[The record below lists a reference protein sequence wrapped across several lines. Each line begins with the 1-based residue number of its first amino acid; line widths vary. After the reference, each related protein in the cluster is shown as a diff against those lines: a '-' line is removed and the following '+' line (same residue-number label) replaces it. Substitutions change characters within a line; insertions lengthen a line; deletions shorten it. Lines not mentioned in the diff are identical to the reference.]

1 MAPKAPGVRFVN
13 SSAFFSPRIKA
24 FPRKCKHHFPLNPKM
39 GRFQSQIAA
48 REAGNVSLDS
58 CVPIMMEGG
67 EEIRWG
73 NSKPL
78 SVIKYFR

>member
-1 MAPKAPGVRFVN
+1 
-13 SSAFFSPRIKA
+13 
-24 FPRKCKHHFPLNPKM
+24 M

>member
-1 MAPKAPGVRFVN
+1 MAYEALISSMEKSVWEAFVGKGWKQHP
-13 SSAFFSPRIKA
+13 SLVLQWP
-24 FPRKCKHHFPLNPKM
+24 H
-39 GRFQSQIAA
+39 IAA

>member
-13 SSAFFSPRIKA
+13 SSAFFFPRIKA

-67 EEIRWG
+67 GRNTLGELKTTV
-73 NSKPL
+73 SD
-78 SVIKYFR
+78 